1 MKRQGI
7 MTNQR
12 SGRAVIDDLLHGE
25 LRKNLKR
32 DLNELYHFYVND
44 AERERLSKMRRG
56 RRLFYLTVWL
66 LRSLFMKLN
75 PTRRILLLLSFFF
88 LFSENWQWSSKRVEV
103 NINLAALSFLI
114 ILLILMLELKDKLLA
129 FDELEAGRKVQQA
142 LMPHFIPEIA
152 GWSIWLYTRPANDVG
167 GDLVDYMDYDGN
179 KFGFAIG
186 DVAGKGL
193 GAALLMSKLQSS
205 LRALAYRENS
215 LCDLGRHLNEIFCR
229 DSLPEKFASLLYIVL
244 RPGENRIKLLNAGHY
259 PPILLSNGTAKTL
272 PRGGPALGILKSSV
286 YVEQSLEMSNG
297 DILVA
302 YSDGVTESRNSEGEF
317 YGDQRLISKLL
328 DLDSSTATE
337 LGKGVLQSVEM
348 FLGDERPND
357 DLSLVVIKKLG

>member
-1 MKRQGI
+1 
-7 MTNQR
+7 MTKNQR
-12 SGRAVIDDLLHGE
+12 SGRSILDDLLHGE
-25 LRKNLKR
+25 LRKSIKR
-32 DLNELYHFYVND
+32 DLNELYYFYVND
-44 AERERLSKMRRG
+44 AERERLSRMGRG
-56 RRLFYLTVWL
+56 RRLLYLTVWL

-75 PTRRILLLLSFFF
+75 PSRRILLLVSFLF
-88 LFSENWQWSSKRVEV
+88 LFSENWHWHSDQVDV
-103 NINLAALSFLI
+103 NIHVNVLSFFT

-142 LMPHFIPEIA
+142 LMPHSIPEIS
-152 GWSIWLYTRPANDVG
+152 GWSIWLYTQPANDVG
-167 GDLVDYMDYDGN
+167 GDLVDYIDYDGK

-186 DVAGKGL
+186 DIAGKGL

-215 LCDLGRHLNEIFCR
+215 LCELGRHLNEIFSR

-244 RPGENRIKLLNAGHY
+244 KSGENRVELLNAGHF
-259 PPILLSNGTAKTL
+259 PPIILTNGAMKILSK
-272 PRGGPALGILKSSV
+272 GGPALGILKTSV

-302 YSDGVTESRNSEGEF
+302 YSDGVTESRNSSGEF
-317 YGDQRLISKLL
+317 YGDDRLISKLL
-328 DLDSSTATE
+328 SSKSSTAAA
-337 LGKGVLQSVEM
+337 LGKEILEDVEM

-357 DLSLVVIKKLG
+357 DLSLVVIKKLS